1 MEDCVMGRN
10 LLVEVLFVRKNV
22 GRLFG
27 VESCLLVV
35 CNERVGYSCVVREYG
50 VWCWLWACGYFYCV
64 GWGNCY
70 GCRFFFWILLGIV
83 VFLICMVCECYF
95 LVNGVGGF
103 FWGGDVW
110 LCFLF

>member
-1 MEDCVMGRN
+1 MGRN

-50 VWCWLWACGYFYCV
+50 V
-64 GWGNCY
+64 
-70 GCRFFFWILLGIV
+70 
-83 VFLICMVCECYF
+83 
-95 LVNGVGGF
+95 
-103 FWGGDVW
+103 
-110 LCFLF
+110 